1 MTCSFLAY
9 KKTCATLL
17 LSVHFD
23 CLFSLFFTSHFPKRG
38 KGIFV
43 HRSVKIKFYYY
54 VVVKVNVGFIVLL
67 NNVWAIVNNRNF
79 KIFQSFSFGC

>member
-1 MTCSFLAY
+1 MTCSLCLAY
-9 KKTCATLL
+9 KKTSATLL

-43 HRSVKIKFYYY
+43 HSSMEIRFYYY
-54 VVVKVNVGFIVLL
+54 IVVKVNFGFIVLL
-67 NNVWAIVNNRNF
+67 NNVSAIVNNRNF
-79 KIFQSFSFGC
+79 